1 MDRCLIKQ
9 PPLFQI
15 DGDHQAA
22 CYLYDGTPLEAQ
34 AGRMENQSATRAE

>member
-15 DGDHQAA
+15 DSSDHQAA
-22 CYLYDGTPLEAQ
+22 CYLYDQTQAEA
-34 AGRMENQSATRAE
+34 GIMEKPAANEAE